1 LFLNLKPNN
10 HIIPNSMNPLNVIL
24 MAPSG
29 GEGSNITSIVFLV
42 AIFGVFW
49 FFMIRPQVKKQ
60 KEQAKFKE
68 AIGKGDKIVTVGGV
82 HGKILEVQDTTF
94 IIEVE
99 GGNRLK
105 IEKTA
110 VSMESSQQFVVKN
123 K

>member
-1 LFLNLKPNN
+1 M
-10 HIIPNSMNPLNVIL
+10 NSLNVIL
-24 MAPSG
+24 MAPQG
-29 GEGSNITSIVFLV
+29 GEGSNVTSIVFLV
-42 AIFGVFW
+42 LIFGVFW

-60 KEQAKFKE
+60 KDAQKFKDS
-68 AIGKGDKIVTVGGV
+68 INKGDKIVTIGGV

-110 VSMESSQQFVVKN
+110 VSMESSKQFSDK
-123 K
+123 KQ

>member
-1 LFLNLKPNN
+1 
-10 HIIPNSMNPLNVIL
+10 MNPLNVIL

-29 GEGSNITSIVFLV
+29 GEGSNVTSIIFLV

-60 KEQAKFKE
+60 KEQQKFKDS
-68 AIGKGDKIVTVGGV
+68 IGKGDKIVTIGGV

-110 VSMESSQQFVVKN
+110 VSMESSQQFIVKD
-123 K
+123 KK